1 MNNELKQGTVVILT
15 TDDPHY
21 GVVEKTEEGWAY
33 VWSPH
38 MNQVI
43 ECRASEL
50 VRSGALGHPNYD
62 KEGRITEAGRLDY
75 EKNSDVFLA
84 WRDKRLIPDKVD
96 LRHLN

>member
-33 VWSPH
+33 VWFPH

-96 LRHLN
+96 LSHLN